1 MCFGRLAFGLIRAV
15 ALLAVASSGA
25 AFGQTYLIKTVAG
38 GGLPVNVAGMS
49 ASLGH
54 VGGIATDES
63 GSVFITAPEY
73 AAVLR
78 WDPTTKQL
86 TLVAGNGTLSAS
98 PGLPGED
105 VPATSAQL
113 FGPSGVA
120 IDSAGTVYIAD
131 NNIGVRKVSGGVI
144 TTLAGVSGSTV
155 AVDSV
160 GNLYVTRGNLIR
172 KVSNGVVATVA
183 GNGISGF
190 SGDNG
195 PATSAQLNGASG
207 LAVDSA
213 GNLYIADTNNNV
225 IRKVSGGVITTV
237 AGNGTT
243 GYSGDS
249 GPATSAQ
256 LNRPYGLAVDSAGNL
271 YIADTNNNVI
281 RKVSAGVITTVA
293 GGGGIHS
300 SPVTSPSCAPWPGGF
315 VPFSSVSY
323 LSAPDGA
330 GNRLLAGDT
339 RQPNASDPLAN
350 YKAIQNLPLPA
361 AADQLYCGSIQLTN
375 GYFVQAYVPTAAER
389 QGGFG
394 GFSGILI
401 DPNTNGPFP
410 GNVLPLALHPAFY
423 PWRIAPVDPGDNG
436 PATSALLD
444 RPFSVAVD
452 PAGNLYIADN
462 NNARI
467 RKVFNGVIT
476 TIAGNGTCCF
486 IGDGGSAATARLYT
500 PNGVAVDPAG
510 NLYIADTPI
519 SLGYGP
525 YSSLFYSNFYGTR
538 VREVSNGVIGTV
550 AVPAASG
557 LSVDYY
563 PKASSFAADSA
574 GNLYIADLNGNVI
587 RKVSN
592 GVVTTVAG
600 GGSSLDDGVAATAA
614 QLSAPSGIALDSS
627 GSLFI
632 ADGYT
637 HRVRK
642 IANGIVTTV
651 AGNGTPG
658 FSGDNGP
665 ATNAQLGD
673 VEGIA
678 VDAAGN
684 LYIADGKTRV
694 RKVVNGTILTIAGN
708 GTTGFAGDSGP
719 ATSAAIN
726 ATAIAVDSAGNL
738 FIAGDSRIRKVSGG
752 VITTVAGNG
761 TPGLSGDNGP
771 ATSAQVGAPNSLA
784 VDANGRLY
792 ISDGDYNW
800 IRMLTPVGTSCT
812 ASASPASFSP
822 PASGGS
828 ITVAVQSACAWAI
841 GVLPAWITYTGNA
854 AGSGSASVALT
865 IGDNT
870 GAARSAVIL
879 VAGMSILVTQA
890 GQPGFTTSV
899 SAIVNAASGLSG
911 GIAPGE
917 IVVVYGSGLGPAQL
931 ATASAGAGGLFG
943 TQLAGTSVSFNGIAG
958 PMIYTSSGQVSAVVP
973 YGITGGTALVTVTYQ
988 GQTSAAFSGPMAS
1001 SAPGIFTANSTGKGQ
1016 AAALNQDGSLNSASN
1031 PAHPGDVIILFA
1043 TGEGQTTPLGVDGKP
1058 AAAPLPQPILRAQV
1072 WLGFGSGPGCNDD
1085 GCDPLVPLQ
1094 YAGGAPGEIAGL
1106 MQINAAIPQYIQ
1118 TGNAVPVLVT
1128 VGSGISQLGVTIAV
1142 R

>member
-1 MCFGRLAFGLIRAV
+1 MCFGRLAFGLMPAA
-15 ALLAVASSGA
+15 ALVAVASCT
-25 AFGQTYLIKTVAG
+25 AFGQTYSIKTVAG
-38 GGLPVNVAGMS
+38 GGLPVNIAGMS

-54 VGGIATDES
+54 VGGLATDQS

-86 TLVAGNGTLSAS
+86 SLVAGNGTLSGS
-98 PGLPGED
+98 PGLPGD
-105 VPATSAQL
+105 NGPAASAQL
-113 FGPSGVA
+113 FGPSSVA
-120 IDSAGTVYIAD
+120 VDTAGTVYIAD
-131 NNIGVRKVSGGVI
+131 NKIGVRKVSGGVI

-155 AVDSV
+155 AVDSL
-160 GNLYVTRGNLIR
+160 GNLYVAGVNLIR
-172 KVSNGVVATVA
+172 KVSNGVVTTVA
-183 GNGISGF
+183 GNGTSGF

-195 PATSAQLNGASG
+195 PATSAKLNGASG

-213 GNLYIADTNNNV
+213 GSLYIADTNNNV

-237 AGNGTT
+237 AGNGTS
-243 GYSGDS
+243 GYSGDN
-249 GPATSAQ
+249 GMATSAQ
-256 LNRPYGLAVDSAGNL
+256 LNSPYGVAVDSAGNL

-315 VPFSSVSY
+315 VPFSSVYY

-330 GNRLLAGDT
+330 GNQLLVGDT
-339 RQPNASDPLAN
+339 RQPNASDPLAS

-361 AADQLYCGSIQLTN
+361 APDQLYCGSIQLAN
-375 GYFVQAYVPTAAER
+375 GYSVQAYVPTAAER
-389 QGGFG
+389 QGDFHE
-394 GFSGILI
+394 FSGTLI
-401 DPNTNGPFP
+401 DPNTNRPFP
-410 GNVLPLALHPAFY
+410 GNSLPLAVQPTVY

-436 PATSALLD
+436 PATSAVLN

-452 PAGNLYIADN
+452 PPGNLYIADN
-462 NNARI
+462 NNARV
-467 RKVFNGVIT
+467 RRVSNGVIT

-486 IGDGGSAATARLYT
+486 LGDGGSATSARLYT

-510 NLYIADTPI
+510 NLYIADTPVGF
-519 SLGYGP
+519 GYGP
-525 YSSLFYSNFYGTR
+525 YFSLFYSNVYGSYFTR

-550 AVPAASG
+550 AASTASG
-557 LSVDYY
+557 LSVDSY
-563 PKASSFAADSA
+563 PNASSFAADSA
-574 GNLYIADLNGNVI
+574 GNLYIASGNVI
-587 RKVSN
+587 RKLSN

-614 QLSAPSGIALDSS
+614 QLNATSGIAVDSS

-632 ADGYT
+632 ADGYNY
-637 HRVRK
+637 RVRK
-642 IANGIVTTV
+642 IVNGVITTI

-665 ATNAQLGD
+665 ATNAQLGY

-694 RKVVNGTILTIAGN
+694 RKVVDGTIITVAGN
-708 GTTGFAGDSGP
+708 GTTGSAGDNGP

-784 VDANGRLY
+784 ADANGRVY

-828 ITVAVQSACAWAI
+828 ITVAVQSSCSWAI
-841 GVLPAWITYTGNA
+841 GVLPTWITYSGNA
-854 AGSGSASVALT
+854 VGSGSASVALT
-865 IGDNT
+865 V
-870 GAARSAVIL
+870 GANNGSARSALIS
-879 VAGMSILVTQA
+879 VAGVPIGVTQA

-917 IVVVYGSGLGPAQL
+917 IVVIYGSGLGPAQL
-931 ATASAGAGGLFG
+931 STAAAGAGGLFG
-943 TQLAGTSVSFNGIAG
+943 TQLAGTSVSFNGIAA

-988 GQTSAAFSGPMAS
+988 GQTSAGFSVPMAPS
-1001 SAPGIFTANSTGKGQ
+1001 VPGIFTANSTGKGQ
-1016 AAALNQDGSLNSASN
+1016 AAALNQNGSLNSAAN

-1043 TGEGQTTPLGVDGKP
+1043 TGEGQTSPAGADGKP

-1072 WLGFGSGPGCNDD
+1072 WLGFGSGPNCNDC
-1085 GCDPLVPLQ
+1085 GPVQLQ

-1106 MQINAAIPQYIQ
+1106 MQINAVIPQYIQ
-1118 TGNAVPVLVT
+1118 TGDAVPVLVT
-1128 VGSGISQLGVTIAV
+1128 LGSGISQLGVTIAV